1 MKQKKSWKFKLFIG
15 LAIVLVAIGIGFFV
29 FSSSY
34 YEAQSYA
41 KESMQSDSN
50 VTVKNDKELVFEPVS
65 DAKNVGFLFYQGAK
79 VEAEAYAP
87 MAKEIAA
94 QGYTV
99 IIPHLPLKMAIFSP
113 DRADKVIRKY
123 PEIDTWVIGGHSLG
137 GVTAADYASRHENI
151 SGLVL
156 LASYPGDHTDLTKSS
171 VDVLSI
177 WASNDEVADSK
188 VIKSAKSVMPRGA
201 EFMEIEGG
209 NHAGFGD
216 YGEQKGDGKASI
228 SNEQQMMQTSEAIV
242 ELIESLEK

>member
-1 MKQKKSWKFKLFIG
+1 MKHKKSWKFKLFVG
-15 LAIVLVAIGIGFFV
+15 CVVFLLAIGIGLFA

-41 KESMQSDSN
+41 KESMQSDAD
-50 VTVKNDKELVFEPVS
+50 VTVKNDKEIVFEPTS
-65 DAKNVGFLFYQGAK
+65 NPKNIGVLLYQGAK

-87 MAKEIAA
+87 LAKDIAT

-99 IIPHLPLKMAIFSP
+99 IIPHLPLKMAILSP
-113 DRADKVIRKY
+113 DRADKVIRKH

-137 GVTAADYASRHENI
+137 GVTAADYASRHEKI
-151 SGLVL
+151 SALVL

-177 WASNDEVADSK
+177 WASNDEVADADA
-188 VIKSAKSVMPRGA
+188 IKSAKSIMPSSA
-201 EFMEIEGG
+201 QFVEIEGG

-216 YGEQKGDGKASI
+216 YGDQKGDGEASI

-242 ELIESLEK
+242 ELIEGLE